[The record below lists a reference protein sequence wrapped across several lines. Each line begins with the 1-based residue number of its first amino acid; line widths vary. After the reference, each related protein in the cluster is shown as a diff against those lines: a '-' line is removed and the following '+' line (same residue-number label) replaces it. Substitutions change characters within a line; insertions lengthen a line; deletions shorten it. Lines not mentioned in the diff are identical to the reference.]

1 MTDSY
6 PIYQLTAEMKAM
18 SDLSVEREGML
29 EKAWFVHPEL
39 GDCLFKKSAPGG
51 REIVGCQT
59 DWSEKITFEL
69 AQLLDI
75 PAARYE
81 LAQGDLTESDRDLVR
96 GSISCSYILAGGEAI
111 SGEAFLSEIYPTYQ
125 RDYPELYSVDSVL
138 AALQNQQVR
147 LPTGYIIPPGITTGA
162 ELFVGYLLL
171 DAWVGNDDRHDCNF
185 EIQLVE
191 DRVELAPTFD
201 HGKALGATMSEVTRD
216 RMSVESYNK
225 FLESGFWRNNRKI
238 STFAAFEIAAALYP
252 DAAKIWLERLI
263 QIDSDQIEAIFN
275 RVPNELIT
283 ATAAKFAQDLLAA
296 NRDRILSNFVARET
310 SELSLLSDIPATT
323 LELTD
328 DQEDAESEDLS
339 LD

>member
-111 SGEAFLSEIYPTYQ
+111 SGEAFLSEIYPT
-125 RDYPELYSVDSVL
+125 
-138 AALQNQQVR
+138 
-147 LPTGYIIPPGITTGA
+147 
-162 ELFVGYLLL
+162 
-171 DAWVGNDDRHDCNF
+171 
-185 EIQLVE
+185 
-191 DRVELAPTFD
+191 FD

-216 RMSVESYNK
+216 RMSVESYNR

-238 STFAAFEIAAALYP
+238 STFTAFEIAAALYP
-252 DAAKIWLERLI
+252 DVAKIWIERLI
-263 QIDSDQIEAIFN
+263 QMGASQ
-275 RVPNELIT
+275 
-283 ATAAKFAQDLLAA
+283 
-296 NRDRILSNFVARET
+296 
-310 SELSLLSDIPATT
+310 
-323 LELTD
+323 
-328 DQEDAESEDLS
+328 
-339 LD
+339 